1 MDELINKRIRC
12 IAMRL
17 NALEDRMD
25 ACIKMSVIAIAVSIF
40 SLVFAMVV

>member
-1 MDELINKRIRC
+1 MDELVNKRIRC
-12 IAMRL
+12 IVARL

-25 ACIKMSVIAIAVSIF
+25 SCFRLSVIAVAVSIF

>member
-12 IAMRL
+12 IVTRL

-25 ACIKMSVIAIAVSIF
+25 ACARLSVVAVTVSIF
-40 SLVFAMVV
+40 SLVFAMVA

>member
-12 IAMRL
+12 IAARL

-25 ACIKMSVIAIAVSIF
+25 MCVRFSIGSFLVSIF
-40 SLVFAMVV
+40 ALVVAMVV

>member
-1 MDELINKRIRC
+1 MDDLINRRIRC
-12 IAMRL
+12 IAARL

-25 ACIKMSVIAIAVSIF
+25 TCVRLSVIAVAVSIF